1 MLHTIFICFIL
12 WIMSEE
18 KEIVNLSVRGLVEFM
33 FRGGD
38 ITSGGSGVRDT
49 DAMQMGSRIHR
60 KIQKQMGIGYEAEVA
75 LFAVFSLTSQ
85 KYGTPFDLKIE
96 GRADGVFEKDGEV
109 MIDEIKGMFLDVT
122 ELKEPFFVHKAQAM
136 CYAYM
141 VAEDRNLPSI
151 GVQMTYCNLETE
163 QIRRFEDHFDRNEI
177 TAWFTDLIQRYE
189 KWAIYQYDWQR
200 RRNASIHELVF
211 PFPYRKGQKAL
222 AAMVYRTIEKKDKL
236 FIQAPT
242 GVGKTITTLFPS
254 IKAMGEGLDD
264 RIFYLTAKTITR
276 TVAEECFQLLEQQG
290 LEFKAVTLTA
300 KEKVCILDAP
310 SCSPEDCPYAKG
322 HYDRVNEAVYDLLTS
337 GEPLRRQTLAAYAEK
352 HRVCPFEFSLDVSLY
367 ADAIICDYNY
377 VFDPTV
383 YLRRFFPSDKQGNM
397 IFLVDEA
404 HNLVER
410 AREMY
415 SAALIKEDIL
425 AVNRILKSMERHE
438 KRPEAAYNLRKYEKA
453 LSALNRSML
462 SYKRE
467 CDEFEVLEHLDAM
480 EFQLLRVLPAY
491 ELVAKDYPVLPERET
506 MLNFYFN
513 ARNFSRV
520 LELLDEKY
528 RIYADYTETGDFRI
542 KLQCMDPSSCLKE
555 VFERGRSAIL
565 FSATLLPVRYYKEQ
579 LAGGLQDP
587 AVYADSSFSPEQ
599 RKVLIARD
607 VTSKYTRR
615 GPEEFRKI
623 ASYIEQFVSA
633 KEGNYLVFFPSY
645 QFMDQIVNRLNLSPS
660 QTLLVQSPD
669 MRESDKENFLAA
681 FDSPGDKTL
690 VGCCVLGGIFS
701 EGIDLKEDRLIG
713 AAIVGTGLPM
723 VCHERELFKDYYDE
737 KKGKGFDYSYLYPGV
752 NKVFQAGGRVIRTVE
767 DRGVILLLDERFLE
781 RQYTSLFP
789 REWYPYE
796 VVDEHTLADSLKKFW
811 Q

>member
-1 MLHTIFICFIL
+1 
-12 WIMSEE
+12 MSEE
-18 KEIVNLSVRGLVEFM
+18 KEIVNLSVRGLVNL

-38 ITSGGSGVRDT
+38 IASGGSGVRDT

-75 LFAVFSLTSQ
+75 LFAVFSLTS
-85 KYGTPFDLKIE
+85 KEYGTPFDLNIE

-222 AAMVYRTIEKKDKL
+222 AAMVYHTIEKKDKL

-410 AREMY
+410 SREMY

-438 KRPEAAYNLRKYEKA
+438 KRPEAAYNLRKYEK
-453 LSALNRSML
+453 
-462 SYKRE
+462 
-467 CDEFEVLEHLDAM
+467 
-480 EFQLLRVLPAY
+480 P
-491 ELVAKDYPVLPERET
+491 
-506 MLNFYFN
+506 
-513 ARNFSRV
+513 
-520 LELLDEKY
+520 Y
-528 RIYADYTETGDFRI
+528 R
-542 KLQCMDPSSCLKE
+542 L
-555 VFERGRSAIL
+555 
-565 FSATLLPVRYYKEQ
+565 
-579 LAGGLQDP
+579 
-587 AVYADSSFSPEQ
+587 
-599 RKVLIARD
+599 
-607 VTSKYTRR
+607 
-615 GPEEFRKI
+615 
-623 ASYIEQFVSA
+623 
-633 KEGNYLVFFPSY
+633 
-645 QFMDQIVNRLNLSPS
+645 
-660 QTLLVQSPD
+660 
-669 MRESDKENFLAA
+669 
-681 FDSPGDKTL
+681 
-690 VGCCVLGGIFS
+690 
-701 EGIDLKEDRLIG
+701 
-713 AAIVGTGLPM
+713 
-723 VCHERELFKDYYDE
+723 
-737 KKGKGFDYSYLYPGV
+737 
-752 NKVFQAGGRVIRTVE
+752 
-767 DRGVILLLDERFLE
+767 
-781 RQYTSLFP
+781 
-789 REWYPYE
+789 
-796 VVDEHTLADSLKKFW
+796 
-811 Q
+811 

>member
-75 LFAVFSLTSQ
+75 LFAVFSLTSRE
-85 KYGTPFDLKIE
+85 YGTPFDLKIE

-163 QIRRFEDHFDRNEI
+163 HIRRFEDHFDRNEI

-337 GEPLRRQTLAAYAEK
+337 GEPLRRQTLATYAEK

-480 EFQLLRVLPAY
+480 EFQLLRVLSAY

-542 KLQCMDPSSCLKE
+542 KLQCMDPSGCLKE
-555 VFERGRSAIL
+555 VFERGRVRHSIFRHFTACEILQRTAGRRSAGSGGIRRFL
-565 FSATLLPVRYYKEQ
+565 FFTGAAESSDCPGCDQQIYQ
-579 LAGGLQDP
+579 AGSGRIP
-587 AVYADSSFSPEQ
+587 
-599 RKVLIARD
+599 K
-607 VTSKYTRR
+607 
-615 GPEEFRKI
+615 
-623 ASYIEQFVSA
+623 
-633 KEGNYLVFFPSY
+633 
-645 QFMDQIVNRLNLSPS
+645 NRL
-660 QTLLVQSPD
+660 
-669 MRESDKENFLAA
+669 
-681 FDSPGDKTL
+681 
-690 VGCCVLGGIFS
+690 
-701 EGIDLKEDRLIG
+701 
-713 AAIVGTGLPM
+713 
-723 VCHERELFKDYYDE
+723 
-737 KKGKGFDYSYLYPGV
+737 LY
-752 NKVFQAGGRVIRTVE
+752 
-767 DRGVILLLDERFLE
+767 
-781 RQYTSLFP
+781 
-789 REWYPYE
+789 
-796 VVDEHTLADSLKKFW
+796 
-811 Q
+811 

>member
-75 LFAVFSLTSQ
+75 LFAVFSLTSRE
-85 KYGTPFDLKIE
+85 YGTPFDLKIE

-425 AVNRILKSMERHE
+425 AVNRILKSMERH
-438 KRPEAAYNLRKYEKA
+438 
-453 LSALNRSML
+453 
-462 SYKRE
+462 
-467 CDEFEVLEHLDAM
+467 
-480 EFQLLRVLPAY
+480 
-491 ELVAKDYPVLPERET
+491 
-506 MLNFYFN
+506 
-513 ARNFSRV
+513 
-520 LELLDEKY
+520 
-528 RIYADYTETGDFRI
+528 
-542 KLQCMDPSSCLKE
+542 
-555 VFERGRSAIL
+555 
-565 FSATLLPVRYYKEQ
+565 
-579 LAGGLQDP
+579 
-587 AVYADSSFSPEQ
+587 
-599 RKVLIARD
+599 
-607 VTSKYTRR
+607 
-615 GPEEFRKI
+615 
-623 ASYIEQFVSA
+623 
-633 KEGNYLVFFPSY
+633 
-645 QFMDQIVNRLNLSPS
+645 
-660 QTLLVQSPD
+660 
-669 MRESDKENFLAA
+669 
-681 FDSPGDKTL
+681 
-690 VGCCVLGGIFS
+690 
-701 EGIDLKEDRLIG
+701 
-713 AAIVGTGLPM
+713 
-723 VCHERELFKDYYDE
+723 
-737 KKGKGFDYSYLYPGV
+737 
-752 NKVFQAGGRVIRTVE
+752 
-767 DRGVILLLDERFLE
+767 
-781 RQYTSLFP
+781 
-789 REWYPYE
+789 
-796 VVDEHTLADSLKKFW
+796 
-811 Q
+811 

>member
-1 MLHTIFICFIL
+1 
-12 WIMSEE
+12 
-18 KEIVNLSVRGLVEFM
+18 
-33 FRGGD
+33 
-38 ITSGGSGVRDT
+38 
-49 DAMQMGSRIHR
+49 
-60 KIQKQMGIGYEAEVA
+60 
-75 LFAVFSLTSQ
+75 
-85 KYGTPFDLKIE
+85 
-96 GRADGVFEKDGEV
+96 
-109 MIDEIKGMFLDVT
+109 
-122 ELKEPFFVHKAQAM
+122 
-136 CYAYM
+136 
-141 VAEDRNLPSI
+141 
-151 GVQMTYCNLETE
+151 
-163 QIRRFEDHFDRNEI
+163 
-177 TAWFTDLIQRYE
+177 
-189 KWAIYQYDWQR
+189 
-200 RRNASIHELVF
+200 
-211 PFPYRKGQKAL
+211 
-222 AAMVYRTIEKKDKL
+222 
-236 FIQAPT
+236 
-242 GVGKTITTLFPS
+242 
-254 IKAMGEGLDD
+254 
-264 RIFYLTAKTITR
+264 
-276 TVAEECFQLLEQQG
+276 
-290 LEFKAVTLTA
+290 
-300 KEKVCILDAP
+300 
-310 SCSPEDCPYAKG
+310 
-322 HYDRVNEAVYDLLTS
+322 
-337 GEPLRRQTLAAYAEK
+337 
-352 HRVCPFEFSLDVSLY
+352 
-367 ADAIICDYNY
+367 
-377 VFDPTV
+377 
-383 YLRRFFPSDKQGNM
+383 M

-480 EFQLLRVLPAY
+480 EFQLLRVLSAY

-506 MLNFYFN
+506 MLNFNFN

-542 KLQCMDPSSCLKE
+542 KLQCMDPSNCLKE

-615 GPEEFRKI
+615 GPEEYRKI

-681 FDSPGDKTL
+681 FDSPRDKTL

-701 EGIDLKEDRLIG
+701 EGIDLKEEQLIG
-713 AAIVGTGLPM
+713 AVIVGTCLPQ
-723 VCHERELFKDYYDE
+723 VWVELQ
-737 KKGKGFDYSYLYPGV
+737 V
-752 NKVFQAGGRVIRTVE
+752 
-767 DRGVILLLDERFLE
+767 
-781 RQYTSLFP
+781 
-789 REWYPYE
+789 
-796 VVDEHTLADSLKKFW
+796 LK
-811 Q
+811 

>member
-1 MLHTIFICFIL
+1 
-12 WIMSEE
+12 
-18 KEIVNLSVRGLVEFM
+18 
-33 FRGGD
+33 
-38 ITSGGSGVRDT
+38 
-49 DAMQMGSRIHR
+49 
-60 KIQKQMGIGYEAEVA
+60 MGIGYEAEVA

-300 KEKVCILDAP
+300 KEKVCILDTP

-480 EFQLLRVLPAY
+480 EFQLLRVLSAY

-542 KLQCMDPSSCLKE
+542 KLQCMDPSNCLKE
-555 VFERGRSAIL
+555 VFERG
-565 FSATLLPVRYYKEQ
+565 P
-579 LAGGLQDP
+579 
-587 AVYADSSFSPEQ
+587 
-599 RKVLIARD
+599 
-607 VTSKYTRR
+607 
-615 GPEEFRKI
+615 GPPF
-623 ASYIEQFVSA
+623 Y
-633 KEGNYLVFFPSY
+633 FP
-645 QFMDQIVNRLNLSPS
+645 P
-660 QTLLVQSPD
+660 
-669 MRESDKENFLAA
+669 
-681 FDSPGDKTL
+681 
-690 VGCCVLGGIFS
+690 
-701 EGIDLKEDRLIG
+701 
-713 AAIVGTGLPM
+713 
-723 VCHERELFKDYYDE
+723 
-737 KKGKGFDYSYLYPGV
+737 LYC
-752 NKVFQAGGRVIRTVE
+752 
-767 DRGVILLLDERFLE
+767 L
-781 RQYTSLFP
+781 
-789 REWYPYE
+789 
-796 VVDEHTLADSLKKFW
+796 
-811 Q
+811 

>member
-75 LFAVFSLTSQ
+75 LFAVFSLTS
-85 KYGTPFDLKIE
+85 KEYGTPFDLNIE

-410 AREMY
+410 SREMY

-480 EFQLLRVLPAY
+480 EFQLLRVLSAY

-542 KLQCMDPSSCLKE
+542 KLQCMDPSGCLKE

-615 GPEEFRKI
+615 GPEEYRKI

-633 KEGNYLVFFPSY
+633 KEGN
-645 QFMDQIVNRLNLSPS
+645 
-660 QTLLVQSPD
+660 
-669 MRESDKENFLAA
+669 
-681 FDSPGDKTL
+681 
-690 VGCCVLGGIFS
+690 
-701 EGIDLKEDRLIG
+701 
-713 AAIVGTGLPM
+713 
-723 VCHERELFKDYYDE
+723 
-737 KKGKGFDYSYLYPGV
+737 
-752 NKVFQAGGRVIRTVE
+752 
-767 DRGVILLLDERFLE
+767 
-781 RQYTSLFP
+781 
-789 REWYPYE
+789 
-796 VVDEHTLADSLKKFW
+796 
-811 Q
+811 